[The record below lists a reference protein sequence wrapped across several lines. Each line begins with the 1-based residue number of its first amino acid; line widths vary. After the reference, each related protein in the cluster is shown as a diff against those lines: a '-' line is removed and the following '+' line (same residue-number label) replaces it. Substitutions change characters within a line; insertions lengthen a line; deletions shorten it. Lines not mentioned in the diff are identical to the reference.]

1 MSSSLYNLK
10 RQPRR
15 APIIIPAV
23 TCFSPPTF
31 LLHDPHLSSY
41 HSELLPP
48 LSPHTLILR
57 HSTHEHGSC
66 SQRRWLRCV
75 VPSEISSHL
84 FWASYANGAQKAR
97 VINLCPVVSQLQ

>member
-15 APIIIPAV
+15 TPIIIPAV

-41 HSELLPP
+41 HSELIP
-48 LSPHTLILR
+48 LPHTLILR
-57 HSTHEHGSC
+57 HGTHEHWSC
-66 SQRRWLRCV
+66 SQQRWLRR
-75 VPSEISSHL
+75 VPVSISNPSSI
-84 FWASYANGAQKAR
+84 AT
-97 VINLCPVVSQLQ
+97 VVSSSSAVIAN

>member
-23 TCFSPPTF
+23 TCFLPPTF
-31 LLHDPHLSSY
+31 LLHNPYLSSS

-48 LSPHTLILR
+48 LSPHTLILC
-57 HSTHEHGSC
+57 HGTHEHWSC
-66 SQRRWLRCV
+66 SQRRWLRR
-75 VPSEISSHL
+75 VP
-84 FWASYANGAQKAR
+84 
-97 VINLCPVVSQLQ
+97 VSVHSFIRSRLTVNEHGVMS